1 MGRGCLNNRSQ
12 DEVSRNRPHSWF
24 RVHAHGLR
32 LIRKCRS
39 VRLPYVAEKRFGA
52 MAEQSTALS
61 TATTTSKRQMTA
73 RALLLGERID
83 LAGLERSDLISA
95 TPMAFRAGQE
105 GYAVLFRYGA
115 VVLIGL
121 SVLEEDGLIRSV
133 QPRITGA
140 FARREDAGV
149 TIEVVVEGDE
159 T

>member
-1 MGRGCLNNRSQ
+1 MS
-12 DEVSRNRPHSWF
+12 
-24 RVHAHGLR
+24 
-32 LIRKCRS
+32 
-39 VRLPYVAEKRFGA
+39 

-61 TATTTSKRQMTA
+61 TATTKRQMTA

-95 TPMAFRAGQE
+95 TPLAFRAGQE

-121 SVLEEDGLIRSV
+121 SVLEEDELIRGL

-140 FARREDAGV
+140 FARREDESV
-149 TIEVVVEGDE
+149 TIEIAPDR
-159 T
+159 TTRRDL

>member
-1 MGRGCLNNRSQ
+1 MT
-12 DEVSRNRPHSWF
+12 D
-24 RVHAHGLR
+24 
-32 LIRKCRS
+32 KT
-39 VRLPYVAEKRFGA
+39 
-52 MAEQSTALS
+52 TALS
-61 TATTTSKRQMTA
+61 ASATNRQLTA

-95 TPMAFRAGQE
+95 TPLAFRAGQE